1 MYIKNQYLIYRQCR
15 YLDTVMPMHNLLEYS
30 DNYSM
35 ISGSLWNNNILDTEA
50 FVPLKYLSNIWRSI
64 VLPLINCEMEIDL
77 SWSKEYIICEIFLTP
92 KIAGNPHAR
101 PPV

>member
-1 MYIKNQYLIYRQCR
+1 MY
-15 YLDTVMPMHNLLEYS
+15 NLLEYS

-50 FVPLKYLSNIWRSI
+50 FVPLTYLSNIQRSI
-64 VLPLINCEMEIDL
+64 VLALINCEMEIDL
-77 SWSKEYIICEIFLTP
+77 SWSKECIISEIFLTP